1 MYSSKYLAIPE
12 PDKKLNRYKSAGEN
26 YEKTGNKWLYPI
38 YIVILALIFVSLSM
52 LIFNPTITGLTTGE
66 ILVFE
71 NLTTNFTFNE
81 ITINSTVDD
90 IILNQTIIIDPI
102 NYSTS
107 IPLLNLTLPIENNS
121 LINLTLPVENISII
135 NSTNLT
141 LPITINQSDE
151 NIQVEIINESIPIYL
166 TNLTLPGKIEL
177 NEPFIPN

>member
-1 MYSSKYLAIPE
+1 MNGSKTAGKNYS
-12 PDKKLNRYKSAGEN
+12 
-26 YEKTGNKWLYPI
+26 KTGSKQWLYPI
-38 YIVILALIFVSLSM
+38 IIIGLALVLVGFGAL
-52 LIFNPTITGLTTGE
+52 FFHPTITGLTTGE

-71 NLTTNFTFNE
+71 NLTSTNYTFNE
-81 ITINSTVDD
+81 ATINSTIND

-107 IPLLNLTLPIENNS
+107 IPLLNLTLPIEDNTS
-121 LINLTLPVENISII
+121 MNL
-135 NSTNLT
+135 TNLT